1 MNFIEAVLRANEE
14 LYTLLHVKGLEASH
28 HQAFDVG
35 AGGDRSAGIDLEAEK
50 IFIEHLLP
58 FGEIFS
64 EESGVIKNPATS
76 ARIVLDPIDGSDNL
90 LSHLPYY
97 GTSVAYFEAE
107 KCTKAVIANLAN
119 GDVFIKDKEGFR
131 QGKIGSKTFLHVKK
145 NSFSKVGI
153 FERAYASNRVH
164 QALFNE
170 GIKYRSPGAFALSL
184 AYAHEVSFVL
194 YVGKMR
200 SYDVEAGLFMC
211 EDLHT
216 FLHDDIFLVSKDKE
230 IFDRI
235 IGLFKSD

>member
-14 LYTLLHVKGLEASH
+14 LYTLLHVKGLQTTH
-28 HQAFDVG
+28 HQAFEVG
-35 AGGDRSAGIDLEAEK
+35 AGGDRSVGIDLEAEK

-64 EESGVIKNPATS
+64 EESGVIENPATS
-76 ARIVLDPIDGSDNL
+76 ARIVLDPIDGSENL

-97 GTSVAYFEAE
+97 GTSVAYFEAG
-107 KCTKAVIANLAN
+107 KCTQAVIANLAN
-119 GDVFIKDKEGFR
+119 GDVFIKDEQGLR
-131 QGKIGSKTFLHVKK
+131 QGKIGADTFLHVKM
-145 NSFSKVGI
+145 NVFSKVGI
-153 FERAYASNRVH
+153 FERSYASNRVH
-164 QALFNE
+164 QKLFDAK
-170 GIKYRSPGAFALSL
+170 IKYRSPGAFALSL

-194 YVGKMR
+194 YVGRMR

-211 EDLHT
+211 EDLYT
-216 FLHDDIFLVSKDKE
+216 FCEDEIFLVSKDKE